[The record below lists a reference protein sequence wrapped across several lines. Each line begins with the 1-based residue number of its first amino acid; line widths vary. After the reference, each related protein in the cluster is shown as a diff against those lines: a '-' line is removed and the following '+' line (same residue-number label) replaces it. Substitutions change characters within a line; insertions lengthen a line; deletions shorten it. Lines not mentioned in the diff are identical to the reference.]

1 MKQAIY
7 PLYAS
12 ADESK
17 VRPILDELKAKGGTV
32 RDPGTTPG
40 KGDALL
46 VFLSENVSAQGPE
59 AEAFFR
65 LNPGRALVIPVNL
78 DGCTPPEELQNA
90 LLARHALDGRK
101 YSSRELADLIVKAVG
116 TGGSRL
122 PLVLS
127 LIGAAALLLVG
138 GIILWK
144 NLSGQPAEETVAQAT
159 EAPTPAPTAAPS
171 PTPEIPLPDFGVDP
185 AEVAEV
191 VYVGNEF
198 RFYPLDKKYLALGNK
213 NERQGASFTDI
224 ASDSWDDGPH
234 FYSKQTGQEIPMGE
248 TVDLGYLSYLPNLR
262 YLTLVNVKGELP
274 DLSALEK
281 LNQVCIIQCDLPN
294 IEGLR
299 GASMNRFEYHGD
311 TVKDFSPLN
320 DCQKLNYLHLAP
332 WGLDVGASL
341 SELGPAALRE
351 LSISGTVTD
360 LSGLRQCTKLQN
372 LELQDAYLE
381 DLACLSGLSLEQ
393 LRLNHLDRLTDLHG
407 LENMRTLR
415 ILRIQGCR
423 LVRDISALEGCSSL
437 VEVDLSS
444 DEGGYDYL
452 RDVSVLGTLPR
463 LQYIGLYGVN
473 VPDMNFL
480 KELNIKKNIN
490 LGFCIGG
497 NPDYSGLAAID
508 TYSYLHVN
516 TCGNY
521 ALAAPY
527 LEGKTVRQLMIY
539 DGGLVDLS
547 TLPNVTGELDLCR
560 CLNRDLSGIP
570 EMSFGDKLWI
580 QDCPYFSSFDG
591 IEHLTGI
598 GRAGSNLTVENC
610 PRLTDWSAI
619 EGKTF
624 SRLELKGVF
633 SLPDLGKVNFFTLAL
648 EYLDKDTL
656 PDLSCLNAL
665 SENER
670 YSFRFVGM
678 DQITDLSPLFRLRGE
693 KLEVPPQVGEQA
705 QGLVDDKRFK
715 TCEIVY
721 PDGSWDPS
729 DVQVQLM
736 SLDELDTLPPSIL
749 KHVKRITIVGD
760 HLVNDD
766 ITNYWSDWS
775 QNPPSAVLTDRAT
788 GEEIA
793 RINAPGT
800 LFTDFSR
807 LSALTG
813 LEDLNLWYQPLT
825 SLEGIQALENLQ
837 WLKVEFCPNLTDV
850 SAAFTLQGLK
860 EINFERCP
868 ISSLQGVQN
877 LFALEWLQVCNT
889 KITSLEGIEELRHL
903 TMVRLAGTDVK
914 DFSPLSQVDFTYAAE
929 HEGGVQLALNVM
941 NSSQL
946 PADALAFLQ
955 NVPVIRRLELYDVP
969 ARLWFEYVL
978 NRPVLELAANNSDL
992 TQEQFNAFVAAH
1004 PELESLSIPYNG
1016 KITDVSA
1023 LLKLEHCR
1031 TLWLSHNMT
1040 DAIASL
1046 GEGYGFE
1053 LYIDN

>member
-1 MKQAIY
+1 MKRAIY
-7 PLYAS
+7 PLYAP

-17 VRPILDELKAKGGTV
+17 VRPILDAVQEKGVTV
-32 RDPGTTPG
+32 RDPGTNLG
-40 KGDALL
+40 KGDALVL
-46 VFLSENVSAQGPE
+46 FLSRNVTAEGPE

-65 LNPGRALVIPVNL
+65 LNAGRALVIPVNL

-90 LLARHALDGRK
+90 LMARHALDGRK
-101 YSSRELADLIVKAVG
+101 YSVRELADLIAKAVG
-116 TGGSRL
+116 TGSNRL

-144 NLSGQPAEETVAQAT
+144 NRSGQPAQETVAQAT
-159 EAPTPAPTAAPS
+159 EVPTPSPSAAPTA
-171 PTPEIPLPDFGVDP
+171 TPPIPLPDFGVDP
-185 AEVAEV
+185 SEIAEV
-191 VYVGNEF
+191 VYVGDEF
-198 RFYPLDKKYLALGNK
+198 RFYTQNKKYLALGNS
-213 NERQGASFTDI
+213 NERRGASFDDI
-224 ASDSWDDGPH
+224 ANDSWDDGPR
-234 FYSKQTGQEIPMGE
+234 FYNKQTGQEIPMGVP
-248 TVDLGYLSYLPNLR
+248 VDLGYLSYLPNLR

-274 DLSALEK
+274 DLSGLEK
-281 LNQVCIIQCDLPN
+281 LNQVCIIQCDLKD

-320 DCQKLNYLHLAP
+320 DCKKLNYLHLAP
-332 WGLDVGASL
+332 WGLDVGAAL
-341 SELGPAALRE
+341 AELGPAALRE
-351 LSISGTVTD
+351 LSIAGTVTD
-360 LSGLRQCTKLQN
+360 LSGLGQCAKLQN
-372 LELQDAYLE
+372 LNLRDAYLE
-381 DLACLSGLSLEQ
+381 DLGCLAGLSLEQ
-393 LRLNHLDRLTDLHG
+393 LWLDNLDRLTDLSG
-407 LENMRTLR
+407 LEGMRTLSR
-415 ILRIQGCR
+415 LEINGCR
-423 LVRDISALEGCSSL
+423 LLRDISALAGCSGLGTVSL
-437 VEVDLSS
+437 QSPD
-444 DEGGYDYL
+444 GGYDYL
-452 RDVSVLGTLPR
+452 RDVSVLGKLPR
-463 LQYIGLYGVN
+463 LQNIELYGVN
-473 VPDMNFL
+473 VPDLNFL

-490 LGFCIGG
+490 LGFCINGT
-497 NPDYSGLAAID
+497 PDYSGLGAID
-508 TYSYLHVN
+508 TFNYLHVN

-527 LEGKTVRQLMIY
+527 LEGKSVRQLMIH

-560 CLNRDLSGIP
+560 CQNRDLSGIR
-570 EMSFGDKLWI
+570 EMSFGGKLWI
-580 QDCPYFSSFDG
+580 RDCPNFSSFNG
-591 IEHLTGI
+591 MENLPGI
-598 GRAGSNLTVENC
+598 GKGGSILTVEGC

-633 SLPDLGKVNFFTLAL
+633 TLPDLGKVSFFTLAL
-648 EYLDKDTL
+648 EYLDADTL

-715 TCEIVY
+715 ACEIVY

-729 DVQVQLM
+729 DVQVQLV
-736 SLDELDTLPPSIL
+736 SLEELDTLPPSIL
-749 KHVKRITIVGD
+749 KHVKRITIIGD

-766 ITNYWSDWS
+766 TMDYWADWS
-775 QNPPSAVLTDRAT
+775 QNPPVAVLTDRAT

-800 LFTDFSR
+800 RFTDFSK
-807 LSALTG
+807 LSVLTG

-825 SLEGIQALENLQ
+825 NLEGIQTLENLQ
-837 WLKVEFCPNLTDV
+837 WLKVMFCPNLTDV

-877 LFALEWLQVCNT
+877 LYALEELQVCNT
-889 KITSLEGIEELRHL
+889 NITSLEGIEGLNHL
-903 TMVRLAGTDVK
+903 ITVRIAGTNVK
-914 DFSPLSQVDFTYAAE
+914 DFSPLGQVDFAYAEAHDGAE
-929 HEGGVQLALNVM
+929 LALNVRD
-941 NSSQL
+941 SRQL
-946 PADALAFLQ
+946 SEDAFAFLEH
-955 NVPVIRRLELYDVP
+955 VPAIRRLEVFDVP
-969 ARLWFEYVL
+969 ARLWFAYTL
-978 NRPVLELAANNSDL
+978 NRPVHQLAANNSDL
-992 TQEQFNAFVAAH
+992 TQEQFDAFVAAH
-1004 PELESLSIPYNG
+1004 PELESLSIPYNE
-1016 KITDVSA
+1016 KIADVSA
-1023 LLKLEHCR
+1023 LLALENLNS
-1031 TLWLSHNMT
+1031 LWLSHNMA

-1053 LYIDN
+1053 LHIDN